1 MTRKMEN
8 PVTGVKVEILVST
21 AESNGELFKI
31 RSTMNARQMNRAPYH
46 YHGHFSEH
54 FRVVE
59 GQLNLLVGNNKEQL
73 ILHAG
78 ESYLVK
84 PECPHTFWNE
94 SSEPVAYT
102 VEVTP
107 AKQFEEALKLNHAL
121 AAAGK
126 ASPKGTPSNIFHMAL
141 LAQLGDTW
149 LYGIPCWLQKAAFSV
164 VGRIAKGLGLD
175 KRLQELL
182 PVDGDK

>member
-1 MTRKMEN
+1 MEN

-31 RSTMNARQMNRAPYH
+31 RSTMKARQMNRAPYH

-59 GQLNLLVGNNKEQL
+59 GQLDLIVGDNKEQFTL
-73 ILHAG
+73 KAG

-84 PECPHTFWNE
+84 ANNPHTFWNE
-94 SSEPVAYT
+94 SSEPVTYT

-107 AKQFEEALKLNHAL
+107 AKQFEKALRLNHAL

-126 ASPKGTPSNIFHMAL
+126 ASPKGTPSNLFHMAI
-141 LAQLGDTW
+141 LARMGDTW
-149 LYGIPCWLQKAAFSV
+149 LYGIPKLLQKTAFMIAA
-164 VGRIAKGLGLD
+164 GIAKGFGMD
-175 KRLQELL
+175 KKLRELL
-182 PVDGDK
+182 PGELDK

>member
-21 AESNGELFKI
+21 AESQGKLFKI
-31 RSTMNARQMNRAPYH
+31 RSTMKARQMNRAPYH

-59 GQLNLLVGNNKEQL
+59 GQLNLIVGDNKEHL
-73 ILHAG
+73 TLKAG

-84 PECPHTFWNE
+84 PLCPHTFWNE
-94 SSEPVAYT
+94 SSEPVTYT

-107 AKQFEEALKLNHAL
+107 AKQFEKALRLNHAL

-126 ASPKGTPSNIFHMAL
+126 ASPKGTPSNIFHMAI

-149 LYGIPCWLQKAAFSV
+149 LYGIPIGLQKSAFFIAAAV
-164 VGRIAKGLGLD
+164 AKGVGMD
-175 KRLQELL
+175 KKLQALL
-182 PVDGDK
+182 PGDGNK

>member
-8 PVTGVKVEILVST
+8 PVTGVKVEILIST

-59 GQLNLLVGNNKEQL
+59 GQLNLIVGNNKEQL
-73 ILHAG
+73 TLKAG

-94 SSEPVAYT
+94 SSEPVTYT

-126 ASPKGTPSNIFHMAL
+126 ASPKGTPSNIFHMAI

-149 LYGIPCWLQKAAFSV
+149 LYGIPIWLQKAVFFV
-164 VGRIAKGLGLD
+164 VAGIAKGLGMD
-175 KRLQELL
+175 KKLQELL
-182 PVDGDK
+182 PGDGDK

>member
-21 AESNGELFKI
+21 AESSGELFKI
-31 RSTMNARQMNRAPYH
+31 RSTMNAQQLNRAPYH

-84 PECPHTFWNE
+84 PGCPHTFWNE
-94 SSEPVAYT
+94 SSEPVTYT

-107 AKQFEEALKLNHAL
+107 AKQFEKALLLNHAL

-126 ASPKGTPSNIFHMAL
+126 ASPKGTPSNIFHMAI

-149 LYGIPCWLQKAAFSV
+149 LYGIPIGLQKATFFIVA
-164 VGRIAKGLGLD
+164 GIAKGLGMD
-175 KRLQELL
+175 KKLQELL
-182 PVDGDK
+182 TAEGDK

>member
-21 AESNGELFKI
+21 AESGGELFKI
-31 RSTMNARQMNRAPYH
+31 RSTMKARQMNRAPYH

-59 GQLNLLVGNNKEQL
+59 GQLNLIVGGNREQL
-73 ILHAG
+73 TLHAS

-94 SSEPVAYT
+94 SPEPVTYT

-107 AKQFEEALKLNHAL
+107 AMNFEKALWINHAL

-126 ASPKGTPSNIFHMAL
+126 ASPKGTPSNLFHMAI

-149 LYGIPCWLQKAAFSV
+149 LYGIPVWLQKV
-164 VGRIAKGLGLD
+164 VFFIVAGIAKGLGMD
-175 KRLQELL
+175 KKLGELL
-182 PVDGDK
+182 PGEVDK